1 MQHFR
6 LAVNDD
12 IDFVYPTLKDAPALY
27 KVVDQNRDHLKTFLP
42 WAETMT
48 SVEEEAA
55 FLKQVLALVAEGK
68 ALFFLIYK
76 RDQLIGMIDLH
87 AWNEKVR
94 KAEVG
99 YWLAKKETGQGITT
113 ATVRKFCDIAFTDY
127 ALNQLELRAN
137 VLNAGSNGV
146 AEKSGFRFVGVKHE
160 DEVDGDQYVSINY
173 YECLKHEFYESE
185 DTTAHV

>member
-6 LAVNDD
+6 LPVNDD

-55 FLKQVLALVAEGK
+55 FMQQTLNLVAEGK

-76 RDQLIGMIDLH
+76 QDQLIGTIDLH
-87 AWNEKVR
+87 AWNEKTR

-99 YWLAKKETGQGITT
+99 YWLAKSENGQGITT
-113 ATVRKFCDIAFTDY
+113 AAVRKLCDIAFTDY
-127 ALNQLELRAN
+127 HLNKLELRAN
-137 VLNAGSNGV
+137 VLNIGSNRV
-146 AEKSGFRFVGVKHE
+146 AEKVGFRFVGVKHE
-160 DEVDGDQYVSINY
+160 DSIEEGQFVSMNY
-173 YECLKHEFYESE
+173 YEYLKRDFDHVVD
-185 DTTAHV
+185 DTRYV